1 MGSVLDYTLKLLAH
15 LWLNTELA
23 MELAVDEDVQ
33 QGSSTLLV
41 EMGTRACNL
50 VAAAAAAAE
59 LLAEQTLA
67 AWVQLQHHQIYI
79 LVGVVGSPRLR
90 GEHSVDSVPD
100 YTYKAFSDQQT
111 NNVSFTVCS
120 L

>member
-1 MGSVLDYTLKLLAH
+1 MK
-15 LWLNTELA
+15 
-23 MELAVDEDVQ
+23 LAVDEDVH

-41 EMGTRACNL
+41 EVHTPGCNL
-50 VAAAAAAAE
+50 VAAAAAE